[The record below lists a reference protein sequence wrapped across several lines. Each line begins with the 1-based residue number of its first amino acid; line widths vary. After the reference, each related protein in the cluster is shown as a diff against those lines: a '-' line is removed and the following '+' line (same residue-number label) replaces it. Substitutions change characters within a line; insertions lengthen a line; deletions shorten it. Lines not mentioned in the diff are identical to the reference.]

1 MSKKLIFAAL
11 LAAAAL
17 PLFAA
22 DTVNLP
28 APAKKGGSPFME
40 VVTARKTTR
49 EFQPEALDVQTL
61 SDLLYC
67 TVGISHDDKLTIP
80 TALDKQ
86 DIVVYVLLKEG
97 AFRYD
102 NKKHALVKI
111 ADTDLRKHATARPG
125 MGEAGSASF
134 VIVGDNSKW
143 DKPTPY
149 TYTHAGAAMQNLY
162 LACAD
167 KKLPTVVCGSFVD
180 APLRKGLKLPEHEQ
194 ILLVQIVGKPV
205 KK

>member
-1 MSKKLIFAAL
+1 MTKKSIFAAL
-11 LAAAAL
+11 LAIAAL
-17 PLFAA
+17 PVFAA
-22 DTVNLP
+22 DPIELP
-28 APAKKGGSPFME
+28 APAKKGGAPFMD

-49 EFQPEALDVQTL
+49 EFQPEALEPQVL

-67 TVGISHDDKLTIP
+67 MVGISHDGKLTIP

-86 DIVVYVLLKEG
+86 DIVVYLLLKEG

-102 NKKHALVKI
+102 NKKHALIKI
-111 ADTDLRKHATARPG
+111 ADTDLRKYATARPG

-149 TYTHAGAAMQNLY
+149 TYAHAGAAMQNLY

-180 APLRKGLKLPEHEQ
+180 EPLRKGLKLPAAEQ
-194 ILLVQIVGKPV
+194 IILVQIVGKPV
-205 KK
+205 K

>member
-1 MSKKLIFAAL
+1 MTKNLIFTALLAVATLPIFAA
-11 LAAAAL
+11 
-17 PLFAA
+17 
-22 DTVNLP
+22 DIINLP
-28 APAKKGGSPFME
+28 APAKKGGNPFME
-40 VVTARKTTR
+40 VVTERKTSR
-49 EFQPEALDVQTL
+49 DFQPEALDAQTL

-67 TVGISHDDKLTIP
+67 MVGISHDGKLTIP
-80 TALDKQ
+80 TALNKQ
-86 DIVVYVLLKEG
+86 DIVVYVLLKDG

-102 NKKHALVKI
+102 NKKHTLVKV
-111 ADTDLRKHATARPG
+111 ADTDLRKYATARPG
-125 MGEAGSASF
+125 MGEAGAVSF

-167 KKLPTVVCGSFVD
+167 KKLSTVVCGSFVD